1 MGKILR
7 KYKIYFYKI
16 YFLKAI
22 LIVKPYRTSIL
33 RETREIKEVLDK
45 CFLVVV

>member
-16 YFLKAI
+16 YFEKAI

-33 RETREIKEVLDK
+33 IKIRE
-45 CFLVVV
+45 VVEK